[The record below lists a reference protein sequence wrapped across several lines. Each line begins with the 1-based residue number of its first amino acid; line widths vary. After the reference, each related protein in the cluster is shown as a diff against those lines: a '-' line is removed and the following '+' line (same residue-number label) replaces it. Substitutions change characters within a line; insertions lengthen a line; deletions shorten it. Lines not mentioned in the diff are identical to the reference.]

1 MDEAATVYSWG
12 LPPSAYYLVLTIWY
26 RCSSAPTTP
35 YHTTALD
42 TTAPYHPRVLHC
54 HPTTPPHDCT
64 SVATRRHLPPT
75 LTLTLT
81 PRTMVQVL
89 FGVYYTFSRRLQQVS
104 PNPSPNP

>member
-1 MDEAATVYSWG
+1 MS
-12 LPPSAYYLVLTIWY
+12 LTTDPNPNPGPTYY

-42 TTAPYHPRVLHC
+42 TTAPYHPTALPPYHT
-54 HPTTPPHDCT
+54 TTPPHDCT
-64 SVATRRHLPPT
+64 SGVTRWHLPPT
-75 LTLTLT
+75 LSLTLA

-104 PNPSPNP
+104 PNPSPHPNP